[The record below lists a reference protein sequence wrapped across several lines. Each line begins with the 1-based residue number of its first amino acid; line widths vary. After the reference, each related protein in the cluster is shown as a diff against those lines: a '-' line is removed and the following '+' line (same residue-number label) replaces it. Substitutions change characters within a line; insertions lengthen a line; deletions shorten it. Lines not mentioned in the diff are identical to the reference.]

1 MTIQQVVFENFKPY
15 YGVSEF
21 DLSVN
26 PEENIVLIG
35 GRNGQGKTS
44 FLVGLV
50 WCVYGE
56 RISKVDKVFSKEV
69 KNNYQRFLQSSINRR
84 AASKDAQDFS
94 VSITFS
100 DVELSEVFTSNAQ
113 KSCEICLKR
122 TFNVNTNKEDFTIFI
137 DGEENQLVNDERGKA
152 NFIDDYLIPLEAA
165 KFVFFDAEKISEVAE
180 MSVKEQ
186 GKFMNEALGK
196 MLGLSKYEELVGN
209 LQQYRDELR
218 KNNSKALL
226 HSQLEAQSN
235 KISFCESQIVIFNE
249 KFEQSEDTME
259 RLEREIAELEKYL
272 AQIGAKS
279 INIDVDAL
287 DAKKIELENQ
297 QKVIG
302 SRLNEISEIIPFAIS
317 AGRIQELVEM
327 LGLEQEIVA
336 KEARLRDVKERAE
349 LFVERL
355 FEQPIFPNEK
365 DGGDIKI
372 RQKAFYMDKAIDVF
386 TKIHTETESN
396 EIILPFRHDLSKA
409 TLEHII
415 NVHARLKTNEDLYQS
430 VFTDYI
436 RLTNDISEINQ
447 QLNRARAKAEDQS
460 VTDYKETLKSK
471 KGDRDRAF
479 KSKIEA
485 ESTVKQF
492 EIQLTT
498 AKNTYS
504 NLLEKV
510 DLSNKDK
517 AVIDNID
524 KHMSALEDFIF
535 AQKNSKC
542 ASLSYLVAT
551 EMRRIMHKQDLFD
564 DVEVRILPE
573 GGGLNVTL
581 KKDSLEVPK
590 EELSSGEKQIYISCL
605 LKAILE
611 ESIVD
616 YPVFIDTPLG
626 RLDKDH
632 KDSFVDKY
640 YPFLANQVII
650 LTTDEEVTPARKERI
665 EHKIAKTYQLVN
677 SDGSTQILNGYF

>member
-1 MTIQQVVFENFKPY
+1 MTIENVIFENFKPY
-15 YGVSEF
+15 YGISEF

-44 FLVGLV
+44 LLVGLV

-69 KNNYQRFLQSSINRR
+69 KNNYQRFLQSAINRR
-84 AASKDAQDFS
+84 AASKEVKEFS

-113 KSCEICLKR
+113 KSCKICLKR
-122 TFNVNTNKEDFTIFI
+122 SFNIDTNKEDFTIFI
-137 DGEENQLVNDERGKA
+137 DGQENQIVNDERGKS
-152 NFIDDYLIPLEAA
+152 NFVDDYLIPLEAA
-165 KFVFFDAEKISEVAE
+165 KFVFFDAEKISDVAE

-218 KNNSKALL
+218 KNNSKA
-226 HSQLEAQSN
+226 QLQLQIEAQSN
-235 KISFCESQIVIFNE
+235 KISLCKTQIETSNE
-249 KFEQSEDTME
+249 KLEQSEDTMG
-259 RLEREIAELEKYL
+259 RLEREIAELDKYL

-279 INIDVDAL
+279 LNIDVDAL
-287 DAKKIELENQ
+287 DIKKIELESQ
-297 QKVIG
+297 QKIIG
-302 SRLNEISEIIPFAIS
+302 NNLSEISEIIPFAIS

-327 LGLEQEIVA
+327 LNIEKDIVA
-336 KEARLRDVKERAE
+336 QETRLRDVKDRAE
-349 LFVERL
+349 QFVERL
-355 FEQPIFPNEK
+355 FEQPTFPSDK
-365 DGGDIKI
+365 DGGDIKT

-386 TKIHTETESN
+386 TKIHTENQGE
-396 EIILPFRHDLSKA
+396 EITLPFHHNLSKA
-409 TLEHII
+409 TLEHITSI
-415 NVHARLKTNEDLYQS
+415 HERLKTNEGLYQS

-436 RLTNDISEINQ
+436 RLTNDLSEINQ
-447 QLNRARAKAEDQS
+447 QLSRAKAKAEDPS
-460 VTDYKETLKSK
+460 VTEYKEALKSK
-471 KGDRDRAF
+471 KLDRDRAF
-479 KSKIEA
+479 KLKIEA
-485 ESTVKQF
+485 ENTIKQN

-498 AKNTYS
+498 AQNTYS

-517 AVIDNID
+517 AVIDDID
-524 KHMSALEDFIF
+524 KHIAALNDFIF
-535 AQKNSKC
+535 TQKDSKC
-542 ASLSYLVAT
+542 ESLSHLVAS
-551 EMRRIMHKQDLFD
+551 EMKRIMHKKDLFD
-564 DVEVRILPE
+564 NVEVQILPE

-581 KKDSLEVPK
+581 KKGGIEVPK
-590 EELSSGEKQIYISCL
+590 EDLSSGEKQIYISCL

-626 RLDKDH
+626 RLDKEH

-640 YPFLANQVII
+640 YPFLANQVVI

-665 EHKIAKTYQLVN
+665 KDKIAKTYHLVN
-677 SDGSTQILNGYF
+677 TEGTTQILNGYF